1 MSDLRDSDK
10 TLRPGSADGDKTLRP
25 ALKAEKTLRPG
36 EEEKTLRPEDDSK
49 KTLRPGVANIDKT
62 LHPGGM
68 RIRRCVRFR
77 QMMRPYVPNSKRRL
91 RLSLASMI
99 RNILLKD

>member
-36 EEEKTLRPEDDSK
+36 EEEKTLRRK
-49 KTLRPGVANIDKT
+49 MIVRRPCALV
-62 LHPGGM
+62 
-68 RIRRCVRFR
+68 
-77 QMMRPYVPNSKRRL
+77 
-91 RLSLASMI
+91 
-99 RNILLKD
+99 

>member
-36 EEEKTLRPEDDSK
+36 EEEKTLRPEDDS
-49 KTLRPGVANIDKT
+49 N
-62 LHPGGM
+62 
-68 RIRRCVRFR
+68 VRFR

-99 RNILLKD
+99 RNILLKG

>member
-36 EEEKTLRPEDDSK
+36 EEEKNSS
-49 KTLRPGVANIDKT
+49 PG
-62 LHPGGM
+62 
-68 RIRRCVRFR
+68 R
-77 QMMRPYVPNSKRRL
+77 
-91 RLSLASMI
+91 
-99 RNILLKD
+99 

>member
-36 EEEKTLRPEDDSK
+36 EEEKLFARKMIVRRPCA
-49 KTLRPGVANIDKT
+49 LV
-62 LHPGGM
+62 
-68 RIRRCVRFR
+68 
-77 QMMRPYVPNSKRRL
+77 
-91 RLSLASMI
+91 
-99 RNILLKD
+99 

>member
-68 RIRRCVRFR
+68 EDKTFR

-99 RNILLKD
+99 RNILLKG